1 MRGKIALLISFLVIL
16 SFFSACTT
24 SELLVN
30 GREVYGCI
38 QEPIVM
44 DPTIQEDINEYYELM
59 LADCKANCS
68 TCNCE
73 ADAKIV
79 VAEALETGWQPG
91 LLGREVTL
99 PYSYS
104 INRCSPSPNKSFNWD
119 LGIDLEKC
127 SEFLEILPV
136 NPFTTP
142 FIIMI
147 FLYELETMPP
157 IEEGCEVTPY
167 KNYNLPANSIC
178 GLKEDYLLVMTSTN
192 PNPINVNGY
201 IISPTGPA
209 GPGGVHMFFV
219 YFYSPDWNKT
229 LIDEIIDMGSLQIES
244 YNEIPSSINIT
255 RTAGEEITV
264 FLYRECCW
272 HCNPTTTNKK
282 LPAAILYPKIDIES
296 FTLSNG
302 TTIIQDGKILYSFNA
317 PRGVQNTTIGI
328 ENRGFFS
335 QNNVFIKFIGLPN
348 GITVNTSPEF
358 QKIKAH
364 QIGEYEATFT
374 VSPNVPSGTYKVTMI
389 AYSANGTFDTITIDL
404 IVP

>member
-30 GREVYGCI
+30 DREVYGCI

-44 DPTIQEDINEYYELM
+44 DPTVQNGINEYYELM

-79 VAEALETGWQPG
+79 VAEALQTAWHPG
-91 LLGREVTL
+91 LLGRGVTL
-99 PYSYS
+99 PYSYTV
-104 INRCSPSPNKSFNWD
+104 NRCSPSPNKPFNWD
-119 LGIDLEKC
+119 LGIDLKKC
-127 SEFLEILPV
+127 SEFLEILTV

-142 FIIMI
+142 FAMF
-147 FLYELETMPP
+147 FLYALETMPVLG
-157 IEEGCEVTPY
+157 ECEVAPY

-192 PNPINVNGY
+192 PNPIYVNGHMTT
-201 IISPTGPA
+201 PAGPP
-209 GPGGVHMFFV
+209 GPGGVYLFFV
-219 YFYSPDWNKT
+219 YYYSSDWNKT
-229 LIDEIIDMGSLQIES
+229 LIDEIIDTPPLSSVLINS
-244 YNEIPSSINIT
+244 YNEIPSSINIS
-255 RTAGEEITV
+255 RTTGEEITV

-272 HCNPTTTNKK
+272 HCNQTNKK
-282 LPAAILYPKIDIES
+282 LPATILYPKVDIES
-296 FTLSNG
+296 FILSNG
-302 TTIIQDGKILYSFNA
+302 TTIIKDGKILYSFNA
-317 PRGVQNTTIGI
+317 PVGVQNTTIGI

-348 GITVNTSPEF
+348 GITVNTTPEF

-374 VSPNVPSGTYKVTMI
+374 VGPNVPSGTYKVTII
-389 AYSANGTFDTITIDL
+389 AYSTNGTFDTITIDL
-404 IVP
+404 VVP